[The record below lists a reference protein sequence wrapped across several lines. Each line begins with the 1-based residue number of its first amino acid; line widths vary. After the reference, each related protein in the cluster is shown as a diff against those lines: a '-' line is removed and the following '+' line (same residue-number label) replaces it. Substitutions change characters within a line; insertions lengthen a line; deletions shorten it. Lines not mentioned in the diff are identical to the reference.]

1 MKIKATTSNLTIT
14 VGGIS
19 NNTSPTDL
27 GSTTGIVGN
36 IGVQGFQGNQGNIG
50 FQGTLGVVGVQGNQ
64 GIVGVQGNQGGR
76 GNQGINGFDGP
87 SGFAGGQGAQGNL
100 GIGTQGLQGVS
111 SGGGGLTVGQMVSF
125 VPYYTG
131 QTSPTTNVFDLGP
144 TGNYDLFTV
153 PAGKQLYLISQSL
166 INTSGVSIQYSL
178 GFKGV
183 GGTFCRIL
191 PVSSANAGN
200 TSTTSFPIIFN
211 SGETIGMFVSNSG
224 GTCRLTSFL
233 IDSSPNILCIKKVN
247 GWIAGD
253 NTIYTCPIG
262 KSAIGVYFSPY
273 QLNTSGGAVQY
284 FNGST
289 ANATMNIYAVPSGQ
303 TVQAKYSA
311 TFFTTPTLRTPGNQ
325 LMSVN
330 ISLSSGESII
340 VNTTSNLDGQVCTFT
355 LFEY

>member
-1 MKIKATTSNLTIT
+1 MKIKTATSSLTLT

-19 NNTSPTDL
+19 NNTSPTDF
-27 GSTTGIVGN
+27 GQTTGIVGN
-36 IGVQGFQGNQGNIG
+36 IGVQGFQGNQGG
-50 FQGTLGVVGVQGNQ
+50 RGNQ
-64 GIVGVQGNQGGR
+64 GINGFDGLSGFAGGQGAQGGR

-131 QTSPTTNVFDLGP
+131 QTSPTTSVFDLGP
-144 TGNYDLFTV
+144 TGNYDLITV
-153 PAGKQLYLISQSL
+153 PAGKQLYLISHSL

-178 GFKGV
+178 GFRGV
-183 GGTFCRIL
+183 GGTFFRIL
-191 PVSSANAGN
+191 PVNNANAGN
-200 TSTTSFPIIFN
+200 TSNALFPIIFN
-211 SGETIGMFVSNSG
+211 SGETIGVFVSNSG

-303 TVQAKYSA
+303 TVQAKYSV
-311 TFFTTPTLRTPGNQ
+311 TFFTIPTLRTPGNQ
-325 LMSVN
+325 LLSLN